1 MQKYGCTY
9 TKDIYLTTSTK
20 RNRMPS
26 LAVRVLLN
34 HTEGKRDRPRETSA
48 TSLHRIPMAISM
60 TSYPKIFHSHFEC
73 RSDPEFSSSPR
84 PEKAGTGRF
93 AACASSIHVGAT
105 SHGLSSL
112 IYRFPPNFVRQLN
125 TKARRNCSNIGVA
138 QVVAASWSNNTAAA
152 RVPSPAAANAVDA
165 AAAAAT
171 ATAESVPVTP
181 LEELQAGTDLPVVD
195 NFESSQD
202 VQLKD
207 LDLKEASF
215 LSFDGS
221 LAIHAGERLGR
232 GIVTDAITTP
242 IVNTSAYFFKKT
254 SELIDFKEKRRASF
268 EYGRYGNPTTVVAEE
283 KISALEGAEST
294 LIMASGM
301 CASTVMLMA
310 LVPAGGHM
318 VTTTD
323 CYRKT
328 RIFIEAILPKMGI
341 TATVIDPADMK
352 GLESA
357 LEKHKVSLF
366 FTESPTNPFLRCVD
380 IKLVS
385 DLCHRKGALVCID
398 GTFATPLNQKALALG
413 ADLILHSATK
423 FIGGHNDVLAGCISG
438 PLNLISEIRN
448 LHHIL
453 GGALNSNA
461 AYLIIRGMKTLHLR
475 VQQQNSTAQ
484 RMAELLEAH
493 PKVNRVYYPGLSSH
507 PEHQVAKQQMTGF
520 GGVVSFEVDGDLMK
534 TIKFVDSLKIPYI
547 APSFGGCES
556 IVDQPAIMS
565 YWDLSQ
571 SERAKYG
578 ILDNL
583 VRFSFGVEDFEDL
596 KVDILQALETI

>member
-1 MQKYGCTY
+1 MAVSSCPCPNY
-9 TKDIYLTTSTK
+9 SAAAAAFS
-20 RNRMPS
+20 PS
-26 LAVRVLLN
+26 F
-34 HTEGKRDRPRETSA
+34 G
-48 TSLHRIPMAISM
+48 
-60 TSYPKIFHSHFEC
+60 C
-73 RSDPEFSSSPR
+73 RSDPS
-84 PEKAGTGRF
+84 GTDQPSHGRF
-93 AACASSIHVGAT
+93 SCRVNSVRHGTASFLG
-105 SHGLSSL
+105 GGMQSL
-112 IYRFPPNFVRQLN
+112 ILKFPPNFMRQLS

-138 QVVAASWSNNTAAA
+138 QVVAASWSNNSATGI
-152 RVPSPAAANAVDA
+152 PSAAANAT

-171 ATAESVPVTP
+171 IPAAEPVELIDGDEVAVVEGP
-181 LEELQAGTDLPVVD
+181 EENGL
-195 NFESSQD
+195 
-202 VQLKD
+202 VQLED
-207 LDLKEASF
+207 LTNDLTYSSF
-215 LSFDGS
+215 LSSDGS

-242 IVNTSAYFFKKT
+242 VVNTSAYFFKKT

-310 LVPAGGHM
+310 LVPAGGHL

-328 RIFIEAILPKMGI
+328 RIFIETILPKMGI
-341 TATVIDPADMK
+341 TATVIDPADMEA
-352 GLESA
+352 LESA
-357 LEKHKVSLF
+357 LEKNNVSLF
-366 FTESPTNPFLRCVD
+366 FTESPTNPLFRCVD
-380 IKLVS
+380 IELVS
-385 DLCHRKGALVCID
+385 ELCHRNGALVCID
-398 GTFATPLNQKALALG
+398 GTFATPLNQKALTLG

-438 PLNLISEIRN
+438 STKLVSEIRN

-453 GGALNSNA
+453 GGTLNPNA

-475 VQQQNSTAQ
+475 VQQQNSTAL

-493 PKVNRVYYPGLSSH
+493 PKI
-507 PEHQVAKQQMTGF
+507 
-520 GGVVSFEVDGDLMK
+520 DGDLM
-534 TIKFVDSLKIPYI
+534 TTVKFVDSLKIPYI

-565 YWDLSQ
+565 YWDLAQ
-571 SERAKYG
+571 SEG
-578 ILDNL
+578 
-583 VRFSFGVEDFEDL
+583 
-596 KVDILQALETI
+596 KVWD